1 MDSPSLIHQINAHL
15 QRLNLDLVTVSEES
29 NTGFVKVKVPRDSM
43 RVRPE
48 NLIALLSIFT
58 TSTTDAV
65 IRQSLEKLDMTER
78 IVEAQSNARAN
89 LTR

>member
-1 MDSPSLIHQINAHL
+1 MDSSSLIHQINGHL
-15 QRLNLDLVTVSEES
+15 QRLNLDLVTVTEEP
-29 NTGFVKVKVPRDSM
+29 NTGYVKVKVPRDSM

-48 NLIALLSIFT
+48 NLIALLSIFIPN
-58 TSTTDAV
+58 TTDAV